1 METPAQTPAA
11 TIPTPPVK
19 KSGAGRKIL
28 LLFIIF
34 LILGALFW
42 FTQFGFFNPFSSD
55 KDFNPPTATT
65 AAKLKWT
72 RFTKEELIESFVTSV
87 LVDRKGNELG
97 ACRWVKQ
104 TVTISFSKTEDPKYV
119 TALANYVKEFN
130 AVSSNAKLT
139 VENNPNA
146 DVIIHFV
153 SHNEFLQVTSDDFLI
168 KAGGF
173 ASPRYNRNCELQT
186 GQIYLDLDQ
195 HPSELFLK
203 IAIWHEMDHIIGFFG
218 HNKLK
223 TCSFN
228 SVLCDRSDLSEVD
241 KNFIDMLY
249 NSGLPLCTKPAAART
264 YLLNNWQKKYNDN

>member
-1 METPAQTPAA
+1 METPTQPPAASTPA
-11 TIPTPPVK
+11 PPAK
-19 KSGAGRKIL
+19 KSGAGKTL
-28 LLFIIF
+28 LLIF
-34 LILGALFW
+34 VILLILGALFW

-55 KDFNPPTATT
+55 KDFDPPTATP

-72 RFTKEELIESFVTSV
+72 RFTREELIESFVTSV

-97 ACRWVKQ
+97 ACRWVKKI
-104 TVTISFSKTEDPKYV
+104 VAVSFSKTENPKYL
-119 TALANYVKEFN
+119 TSLANYAKEFN
-130 AVSSNAKLT
+130 AVSSYTKL
-139 VENNPNA
+139 VVVDSQNA
-146 DVIIHFV
+146 DVIVHLV
-153 SHNEFLQVTSDDFLI
+153 NHTEFLQATNDDFLI

-173 ASPRYNRNCELQT
+173 AAPRPNKNCEIQT

-203 IAIWHEMDHIIGFFG
+203 IGIWHEMDHIIGFLH
-218 HNKLK
+218 HNTLK

-228 SVLCDRSDLSEVD
+228 STLCNRSDLSEVD